1 MMDLWKNLIKEVNML
16 EKIFLSIFQFFI
28 IIVFFISFEMVK
40 IEKSLKMSILKLVLI
55 IIMSFITYSII
66 VYADNKIKFLEEK
79 IEMYEKNMLERKT
92 IKLFV

>member
-1 MMDLWKNLIKEVNML
+1 ML

>member
-1 MMDLWKNLIKEVNML
+1 ML

-28 IIVFFISFEMVK
+28 IIVFFISFETIK

-55 IIMSFITYSII
+55 ITMSFITYSII

-79 IEMYEKNMLERKT
+79 IEMYEKNMLEKKST
-92 IKLFV
+92 KIFI

>member
-1 MMDLWKNLIKEVNML
+1 MDLWKNLIKEVNML

>member
-1 MMDLWKNLIKEVNML
+1 MMDLWKNFIKETNML

-28 IIVFFISFEMVK
+28 IIVFFISFETIK

-55 IIMSFITYSII
+55 ITMSFITYSII

-79 IEMYEKNMLERKT
+79 IEMYEKNMLEKKST
-92 IKLFV
+92 KIFI